1 MSHCNAEFDDGRGR
15 YPDRIS
21 ANVPKGLRHTAREVA
36 RGQDLS
42 PGEFV
47 RQALMRA
54 IESAG
59 AKATQDDAVSRNQ
72 DFDGNVQLR

>member
-1 MSHCNAEFDDGRGR
+1 MSDCNAEFDDGRGR

-36 RGQDLS
+36 REQGMGL
-42 PGEFV
+42 GEFV

-54 IESAG
+54 IEG
-59 AKATQDDAVSRNQ
+59 AKAPQGGG
-72 DFDGNVQLR
+72 DGRR